1 MNARGLGRL
10 GMLAV
15 GLGIGAAVAA
25 VGCPPGIASADT
37 STDWLSSIDGLLT
50 GGSPA
55 ASSPLDYQISFN
67 GQDLFPTMGN
77 EATATTVAG
86 QYGLAIAYGDG
97 AKAIAEGGT
106 GDYALASGTNA
117 FAGAGSLTGTGNNY
131 DTAVDIGNNADPDTL
146 TGPPDGAYAG
156 GGSLIVGNLDSGT
169 NSHDTAIDI
178 GNNGTGNEFPSGGQS
193 GAFAGDSNLL
203 SLTGGAGNGDTAYTF
218 GNINGFNDGSFAGGG
233 NNDYA
238 SMSGSETGNGDIT
251 LAAFGD
257 NNSAIANTNYTADD
271 GGVHADF
278 GNGNYAYV
286 YGPDNSTASAGGE
299 GLANGNH
306 DLSYV
311 LDPFSGTTG
320 PADSAISGSLV
331 NASGSND
338 LAAVLLTH
346 GDAAAQG
353 ANDVYDIIS
362 LFGNETGTAAATSGS
377 SFLTELLGLL

>member
-15 GLGIGAAVAA
+15 GLGMGAAVAA

-146 TGPPDGAYAG
+146 TGAPDGAYAG
-156 GGSLIVGNLDSGT
+156 GASLVGNGDSGT

-178 GNNGTGNEFPSGGQS
+178 GNNGTGSEFPSGGQS

-203 SLTGGAGNGDTAYTF
+203 SFTGGPATVTPHTPTA
-218 GNINGFNDGSFAGGG
+218 A
-233 NNDYA
+233 
-238 SMSGSETGNGDIT
+238 
-251 LAAFGD
+251 
-257 NNSAIANTNYTADD
+257 
-271 GGVHADF
+271 
-278 GNGNYAYV
+278 
-286 YGPDNSTASAGGE
+286 STASAMARSQAGATTTTPACPAARPATSTLRSQPSATTTPRSPTPTTPPMPE
-299 GLANGNH
+299 AFTPATATATTPT
-306 DLSYV
+306 ST
-311 LDPFSGTTG
+311 DPTTA
-320 PADSAISGSLV
+320 PRR
-331 NASGSND
+331 
-338 LAAVLLTH
+338 LAARASRTVTMTSPTSLIRS
-346 GDAAAQG
+346 AAPRARPTVPSP
-353 ANDVYDIIS
+353 APS
-362 LFGNETGTAAATSGS
+362 
-377 SFLTELLGLL
+377 